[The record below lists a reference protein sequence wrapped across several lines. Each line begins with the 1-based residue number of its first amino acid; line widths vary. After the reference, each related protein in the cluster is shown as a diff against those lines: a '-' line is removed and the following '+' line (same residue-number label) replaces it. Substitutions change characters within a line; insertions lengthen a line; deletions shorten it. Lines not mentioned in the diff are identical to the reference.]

1 MADIYRPYTGAE
13 RRKRAG
19 LIVRGVRQALAGG
32 VSARIEMGI
41 DRIDATAEDRGAR
54 EADALYRQ
62 YNQAKDAL
70 ASAKAAERA
79 AGRPERPAARQAV
92 AAAEQRV
99 RDTARAIR
107 RAGLA

>member
-32 VSARIEMGI
+32 VSAQIEHGI

-54 EADALYRQ
+54 EAAALYQQHDR
-62 YNQAKDAL
+62 AKDTL
-70 ASAKAAERA
+70 AAARAKERA
-79 AGRPERPAARQAV
+79 ARREDRPAARRERE
-92 AAAEQRV
+92 AAEQRV

-107 RAGLA
+107 SAGL